1 MWRYGL
7 AIAAV
12 TGMLS
17 LLASA
22 QTPAKGKDADKAAA
36 RAAQG
41 YAPVTLWEHP
51 DVRAI
56 RVELKPM
63 ANRAIHQHDDVKFHL
78 FIPVT
83 GTLQITIGSDKP
95 VDAPAGQ
102 AFYIK
107 GGTPHGFRNLGS
119 TPGTAIEIFVKNGA
133 STASLDAVGAL
144 AGIVNLGSELKH
156 WSHEEGPVSLL
167 RSSFPSRNHQLC
179 RLGLPSFLPELP
191 RCRGS
196 SRRTRNHRLV

>member
-7 AIAAV
+7 AIAAI

-41 YAPVTLWEHP
+41 YAPVTLWDRP

-83 GTLQITIGSDKP
+83 GNC
-95 VDAPAGQ
+95 
-102 AFYIK
+102 
-107 GGTPHGFRNLGS
+107 R
-119 TPGTAIEIFVKNGA
+119 
-133 STASLDAVGAL
+133 
-144 AGIVNLGSELKH
+144 
-156 WSHEEGPVSLL
+156 L
-167 RSSFPSRNHQLC
+167 RSDRTSLWTRRRGRRSISRAALHTGSGISVL
-179 RLGLPSFLPELP
+179 RLGRP
-191 RCRGS
+191 
-196 SRRTRNHRLV
+196 

>member
-1 MWRYGL
+1 MWRYASGL
-7 AIAAV
+7 AMIA
-12 TGMLS
+12 G
-17 LLASA
+17 LLCLPAPA
-22 QTPAKGKDADKAAA
+22 QTPAKGKDADKNAA

-41 YAPVTLWEHP
+41 YAPVTLWERP

-63 ANRAIHQHDDVKFHL
+63 ANRAVHQHDDVKFHL

-95 VDAPAGQ
+95 VAAPAGQ

-119 TPGTAIEIFVKNGA
+119 TPGAAIEIFVKNGA
-133 STASLDAVGAL
+133 STASLDGLGAVLAAL
-144 AGIVNLGSELKH
+144 QTS
-156 WSHEEGPVSLL
+156 P
-167 RSSFPSRNHQLC
+167 
-179 RLGLPSFLPELP
+179 P
-191 RCRGS
+191 RP
-196 SRRTRNHRLV
+196 